1 MVRVLACAVSMMLP
15 ALGLA
20 CSSTRPPVEPPPP
33 AASAPAPTEDP
44 PPPVTPRAPVSTAD
58 CPFHWTP
65 HEIGA
70 SVLRLP
76 AEYGGRFM
84 NPLYDAA
91 CACVRPGEAVYIV
104 ARIVPERG
112 TIEAVTGDREDL
124 PTHADPSIDACFA
137 AVLGAT
143 TFEPF
148 EVGSDVVCPEEPPPP
163 PSKGPPFFRPPRLA
177 NCPARGEQTSKI
189 VYPLLVDRRKE
200 APTPAPAEGP

>member
-1 MVRVLACAVSMMLP
+1 MALP

-20 CSSTRPPVEPPPP
+20 CNAARPPVEPPP
-33 AASAPAPTEDP
+33 AASSAPSPIEDT

-65 HEIGA
+65 HELSA

-76 AEYGGRFM
+76 AEFAGRFM

-91 CACVRPGEAVYIV
+91 CACVRPGEHVYMV
-104 ARIVPERG
+104 AHIVPERG
-112 TIEAVTGDREDL
+112 TIEAVTGDRADL

-137 AVLGAT
+137 AVFGAK

-148 EVGSDVVCPEEPPPP
+148 EVGSDVVCPEEPPPT
-163 PSKGPPFFRPPRLA
+163 KGPPFFRPPRLA
-177 NCPARGEQTSKI
+177 NCPAPGKQTTKI
-189 VYPLLVDRRKE
+189 VYPLVVDRRKE
-200 APTPAPAEGP
+200 APTSAPVEGP